1 MCAILGPRLPEPEG
15 EAPPARGLGPAKRVG
30 VRADPTPARAIL
42 ATSHEVAA
50 IPNLTS
56 AALLAS
62 VIFLVTIGLVIA
74 RPRGITEAWA
84 ALIGA
89 GAMVLAGLVPA
100 GSAAANV
107 AGHWNVLL
115 FFVGLTGAAAVAE
128 RSGTFEAL
136 AGSSARLSGGRPRRL
151 LVAVVVAGAVVAA
164 LLSNDAAALALT
176 PVVYVLVTRFGL
188 EPLPYVLACTFVA
201 DAASLALPMSNPV
214 NVIVSADLGE
224 SPVGLV
230 PVLLPAAIAAVVAL
244 LGCLLV
250 IDRHQLPAAAP
261 VLPAADSWASWS
273 SVPRPLLASFVVA
286 LAAFAIASLLDL
298 PLGLAMTAAWL
309 LLLVVERRGGRVV
322 GPLEGIGWSLLV
334 FVAAMGV
341 LVDGLSSAGV
351 TAWLAELVI
360 GPVRDAPAAVMAV
373 SAAAG
378 AVGANL
384 FNNLPAA
391 FVLADAV
398 HRAGLSA
405 ASAHAA
411 AIGTIIGA
419 DLGPNLAP
427 VGSVATL
434 LWFVLLRQRGMEV
447 STWSYIR
454 VGLVVTPVT
463 IIAALAVGL
472 LLGVPR

>member
-1 MCAILGPRLPEPEG
+1 
-15 EAPPARGLGPAKRVG
+15 
-30 VRADPTPARAIL
+30 
-42 ATSHEVAA
+42 
-50 IPNLTS
+50 
-56 AALLAS
+56 
-62 VIFLVTIGLVIA
+62 VTIGLVIA
-74 RPRGITEAWA
+74 RPRGLTEARA

-89 GAMVLAGLVPA
+89 AVMVLAGLVAPVD
-100 GSAAANV
+100 AATNV

-128 RSGTFEAL
+128 RSGLFEAL
-136 AGSSARLSGGRPRRL
+136 AGTAARLSGGRPRRL
-151 LVAVVVAGAVVAA
+151 LVAVVITGAIVAA

-201 DAASLALPMSNPV
+201 DAASLALPVSNPV

-224 SPVGLV
+224 SAISLV
-230 PVLLPAAIAAVVAL
+230 PVLLPAAIAAVLAL
-244 LGCLLV
+244 LACLLV
-250 IDRHQLPAAAP
+250 IYRHQLPATSP
-261 VLPAADSWASWS
+261 VVPAADSWASWS
-273 SVPRPLLASFVVA
+273 VIARPLLAAFGVA
-286 LAAFAIASLLDL
+286 VAIFAVASALDL
-298 PLGLAMTAAWL
+298 PLGLAMVAAWL
-309 LLLVVERRGGRVV
+309 LLLVVERLGGRVV

-334 FVAAMGV
+334 FVAGMGV

-351 TAWLAELVI
+351 TAWLASLVL
-360 GPVRDAPAAVMAV
+360 GPVRDTPAAVMAV

-398 HRAGLSA
+398 HGAGLSA

-419 DLGPNLAP
+419 DLGPNLTP

-454 VGLVVTPVT
+454 IGLIVTPVT
-463 IIAALAVGL
+463 ILAALAVAL
-472 LLGVPR
+472 VLGVPR